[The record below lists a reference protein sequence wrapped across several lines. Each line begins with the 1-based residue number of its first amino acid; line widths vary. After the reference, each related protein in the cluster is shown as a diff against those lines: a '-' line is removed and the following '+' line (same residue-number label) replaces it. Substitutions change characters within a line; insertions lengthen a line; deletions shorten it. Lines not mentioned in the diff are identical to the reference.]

1 MPEERGQ
8 RPEKEI
14 IYVPAQGYMPQQEED
29 EIDLIELWNI
39 LWERKW
45 FIIGFVALFTAA
57 AALISLYVLTPK
69 FEAKA
74 TLQVTQESKTNIS
87 NYLNSNTFIR
97 HFVEGHD
104 LLPRLYPEK
113 WDQAAQEWEVDED
126 RIPTVEELMVSKLP
140 LRSSVQDSTIQ
151 LTWKGSDPEL
161 CADMLDRVI
170 EDLRDY
176 IRNDYETAAQA
187 RISILRKELKEL
199 QDTAEMIKDP
209 GQEAITPIMD
219 IRSQIAQLKGED
231 TLARRFT
238 VLDEPVPPQNPVE
251 PNPKLITGLS
261 FVLSLFLA
269 VFFVFFLRFVQT
281 AKQKQRERRG

>member
-126 RIPTVEELMVSKLP
+126 RIPTVEELMASQLP